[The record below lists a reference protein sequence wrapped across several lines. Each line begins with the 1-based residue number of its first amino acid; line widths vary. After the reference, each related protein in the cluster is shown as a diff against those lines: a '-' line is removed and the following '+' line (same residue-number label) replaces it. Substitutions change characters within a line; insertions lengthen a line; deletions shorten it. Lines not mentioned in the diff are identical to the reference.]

1 MVGDALGGRAA
12 ELPVL
17 FEVDTQPGVI
27 HRVITDQDGRAVLT
41 VVSPAVEVDTALR
54 VTVSAGELTDSLQL
68 TLKSIVRRITAD
80 PDSLSVGARTPV
92 EVTFRAFERSTHR
105 PVVGRTV
112 WFSALGGVVQPSAV
126 LDESGTCRTTFIVG
140 DQPGAAWVIGRLGD
154 LAPDSVHMELVEPVA
169 VITLRSGR
177 RSIRGD
183 GIDTTLI
190 TARVANALDQ
200 PAPGV
205 WVQFT
210 SDRGLCGAYNNRVVE
225 ATLKLLSGNADKDCR
240 VFAVGRKGILRLRQ
254 AGYEVHRA
262 YEDVFNPV
270 RFDTAQTIRDE
281 LESVF
286 LRGEVDEVL
295 AVFTEYFN
303 PARQVVITRRLLP
316 CPPDT
321 HPEEIRR
328 HYERELPE
336 GLDLEEIETAQ
347 VSNVYIHEPDYESV
361 GHRLLEQNLGLLV
374 YRALL
379 EAQASEHGARMV
391 AMDNATENAEDM
403 IAELTLRM
411 NRLRQ
416 ESITREML
424 DVVGG
429 AEALRD

>member
-1 MVGDALGGRAA
+1 MASFRDMKRRIGAVRNIQQITRAMKMVAAARLRRSEEAITALRPYAARLDMLCARLVQEATGGEHPFLQKRA
-12 ELPVL
+12 VR
-17 FEVDTQPGVI
+17 GI
-27 HRVITDQDGRAVLT
+27 AVLT
-41 VVSPAVEVDTALR
+41 V
-54 VTVSAGELTDSLQL
+54 
-68 TLKSIVRRITAD
+68 
-80 PDSLSVGARTPV
+80 
-92 EVTFRAFERSTHR
+92 
-105 PVVGRTV
+105 
-112 WFSALGGVVQPSAV
+112 
-126 LDESGTCRTTFIVG
+126 
-140 DQPGAAWVIGRLGD
+140 
-154 LAPDSVHMELVEPVA
+154 
-169 VITLRSGR
+169 
-177 RSIRGD
+177 
-183 GIDTTLI
+183 
-190 TARVANALDQ
+190 
-200 PAPGV
+200 
-205 WVQFT
+205 T